1 MPDGRLI
8 MISGPSGV
16 GKTTLVKKLFE
27 HCAGPLVASVS
38 ATTRPSRPGEVD
50 GRDYHFLSQQEFDEL
65 RQRGEFLECFEVY
78 NSGHWYGTL
87 RREVD
92 EGLKAGKWVILSIDV
107 QGTLTVLK
115 EYPGATT
122 IFVRPACVEELERRL
137 RGRGTDSE
145 AAMARR
151 LQNAR
156 RELELAS
163 RYQHQVINEDLDQA
177 VQEVCDLLTRT
188 GNGSK

>member
-27 HCAGPLVASVS
+27 RCPGPLVASVS
-38 ATTRPSRPGEVD
+38 ATTRPPRPGEVD